1 MLASF
6 GQRFQRLLGEL
17 LDPMFGFGFVEI
29 MIEELPWVCDK
40 IGEPSV
46 VIAVASPHRAEAF
59 DACRYA
65 IDRIKEIVPIWKKE
79 AYEGGETWIGSEA
92 AYQEQFGHSMP
103 RD

>member
-1 MLASF
+1 VLASF

-46 VIAVASPHRAEAF
+46 VIKADEWGW
-59 DACRYA
+59 DATGGL
-65 IDRIKEIVPIWKKE
+65 EE
-79 AYEGGETWIGSEA
+79 AYSSHGKA
-92 AYQEQFGHSMP
+92 
-103 RD
+103 